1 VKYDIEN
8 IDTVGAIHESSS
20 SYRKSLRLKGYDY
33 SKAGAYFVT
42 ICIKD
47 MVCMFGE
54 IVNGEMILNKYGTI
68 ANKYLTEIPE
78 KYNQTRLH
86 EFVVMPNHIHAIIE
100 ITGSSVVGAIH
111 ESPDMLS
118 PKISSPDIS
127 SNATTVGAI
136 HESPDTLPHSNP
148 VGAIHESP
156 LQTNNNISVDAIRES
171 QKQELPL
178 RDQRRKMLLS
188 KIVGW
193 YKMNTAKQI
202 NIILKTEGSSFWQR
216 NYYEHIIRNEKSYQT
231 IADYIMWNPKKW
243 KDDKFYKYA
252 D

>member
-1 VKYDIEN
+1 MKYN
-8 IDTVGAIHESSS
+8 TVGAIHESPDILSNAITVGAIHELPLQANDAMS
-20 SYRKSLRLKGYDY
+20 TEAIRESPKQESPQHSHRRSLRLKGHDY
-33 SKAGAYFVT
+33 SKAGSYFIT

-47 MVCMFGE
+47 MVCMFGK
-54 IVNGEMILNKYGTI
+54 ITNGEMTLNKYGTI

-78 KYNQTRLH
+78 KYNLTRLH

-100 ITGSSVVGAIH
+100 ITGSSTIGAIH
-111 ESPDMLS
+111 ESP
-118 PKISSPDIS
+118 
-127 SNATTVGAI
+127 
-136 HESPDTLPHSNP
+136 
-148 VGAIHESP
+148 
-156 LQTNNNISVDAIRES
+156 
-171 QKQELPL
+171 KQELTL

-202 NIILKTEGSSFWQR
+202 NIIRQMEGSAFWQR

-231 IADYIMWNPKKW
+231 IADYIMSNPIKW
-243 KDDKFYKYA
+243 QDDKFYKYA

>member
-8 IDTVGAIHESSS
+8 IDTVGAIQESPL
-20 SYRKSLRLKGYDY
+20 SYRKSLRLKGYNY
-33 SKAGAYFVT
+33 SKAGAYFIT
-42 ICIKD
+42 ICVKD
-47 MVCMFGE
+47 MVCMFGK
-54 IVNGEMILNKYGTI
+54 IANGEMVLNKFGTI

-86 EFVVMPNHIHAIIE
+86 EFVVMPNHIHAVIE
-100 ITGSSVVGAIH
+100 ITGVGAIH
-111 ESPDMLS
+111 ESPDILS
-118 PKISSPDIS
+118 D
-127 SNATTVGAI
+127 AT
-136 HESPDTLPHSNP
+136 

-156 LQTNNNISVDAIRES
+156 LQTNNNISVDAIHES

-188 KIVGW
+188 KIIGW

-202 NIILKTEGSSFWQR
+202 NIIRQMEGSAFWQR

-231 IADYIMWNPKKW
+231 IADYIMRNPIKW
-243 KDDKFYKYA
+243 KVDKFYKYS